1 MLLHFQDPSQA
12 QVCFFKKINRQLIL
26 WSSTQILW
34 LIWTEQLTFA
44 YEVLYLYLPVIR
56 LGLKAVSMNPEYVVV
71 ARTEFRRLE
80 NLRNVW
86 KPITKTDTKF
96 AVDNT
101 VNTLTLRSS
110 IGDRLCK
117 FIVFILVGEAKGDI
131 SRVLKSS
138 EFAAPV
144 GASMPGNRNF
154 ARTAGFSRVNFW
166 KCKRTS
172 YQMSPY

>member
-12 QVCFFKKINRQLIL
+12 QVCFFKKINRWLIL
-26 WSSTQILW
+26 WSSMQILW
-34 LIWTEQLTFA
+34 LIWTEQPTSA
-44 YEVLYLYLPVIR
+44 YEVPYLYLPVIR
-56 LGLKAVSMNPEYVVV
+56 LGLKAVSMNPAYVVV
-71 ARTEFRRLE
+71 ARAEFRRLE

-86 KPITKTDTKF
+86 KPRTKTDTKF

-101 VNTLTLRSS
+101 VNTLTLSSS

-117 FIVFILVGEAKGDI
+117 FIVFILVGEAKG
-131 SRVLKSS
+131 VLKSS

-154 ARTAGFSRVNFW
+154 ARTAGLSRVNFW
-166 KCKRTS
+166 KSKRTS
-172 YQMSPY
+172 YQTSPY